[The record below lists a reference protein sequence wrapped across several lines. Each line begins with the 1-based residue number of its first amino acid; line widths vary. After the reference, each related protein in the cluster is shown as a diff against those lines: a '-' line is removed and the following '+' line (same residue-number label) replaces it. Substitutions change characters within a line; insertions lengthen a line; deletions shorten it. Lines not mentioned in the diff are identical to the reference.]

1 MTPLHWFFFGV
12 ACMVNAPT
20 DCTRVVFDHP
30 MEVTDLS
37 KFKPVNI
44 TTMMAEIPLTP
55 PLVFDS
61 FDDCMD
67 AIPTEFDLHKPF
79 KVEGSEWVEIGC
91 TQRETP

>member
-1 MTPLHWFFFGV
+1 
-12 ACMVNAPT
+12 
-20 DCTRVVFDHP
+20 
-30 MEVTDLS
+30 
-37 KFKPVNI
+37 
-44 TTMMAEIPLTP
+44 MMAEIPLTP